1 MRSAGPH
8 PAAAAGSATT
18 APLSRRAT
26 ASKCSLRRGHEEG
39 LARHEEQAAGGGGTP
54 SPPWTG
60 PRFTTTNL
68 GQSWAP
74 QKSGGVQ
81 SAAARPARA
90 AAQASSRQRG
100 AWLQSPG
107 CKGVGLIT
115 HWTTE
120 AASGADRCGAR
131 WRPSAHRRR
140 AAIAC
145 TAQPAPLLT
154 RLRTTWG
161 SLRSTRTGPQTA
173 LGPMQGLGSFAALAP
188 PCLFSSCSSCP
199 PAHSPY
205 HPPSPIALP
214 RLPPPPPSAAAC
226 LRRRACRSTASSC
239 RRSSAS
245 RSMRTRSS
253 SVLPGAR
260 QGGRQRHSRLRVQL
274 EQYRWRTAC
283 GQWQRWCEGL
293 VRAVAALVGGATLP
307 QVV

>member
-1 MRSAGPH
+1 MCSAGPH

-18 APLSRRAT
+18 AHLSRRAT

-107 CKGVGLIT
+107 CKGMGLIT

-120 AASGADRCGAR
+120 ATSGADRCGAR
-131 WRPSAHRRR
+131 CLLAAQRTPPPRRHCMHSPTSPAPHTTAHNLGLAALDAHR
-140 AAIAC
+140 
-145 TAQPAPLLT
+145 PADCAGPHAGA
-154 RLRTTWG
+154 RQ
-161 SLRSTRTGPQTA
+161 LRS
-173 LGPMQGLGSFAALAP
+173 LGSALSVLVVILLSSCALA
-188 PCLFSSCSSCP
+188 LS
-199 PAHSPY
+199 PAQTNCAP
-205 HPPSPIALP
+205 ATTAAAAGRRRLLAAP
-214 RLPPPPPSAAAC
+214 RLPLDRIQLPPLFSISLYADAQFQAC
-226 LRRRACRSTASSC
+226 FLALGRADAST
-239 RRSSAS
+239 
-245 RSMRTRSS
+245 TVVYVSS
-253 SVLPGAR
+253 SSSTDGVVRAGSGSGGAR
-260 QGGRQRHSRLRVQL
+260 DLCRL
-274 EQYRWRTAC
+274 
-283 GQWQRWCEGL
+283 
-293 VRAVAALVGGATLP
+293 
-307 QVV
+307 